1 VANAESPASARAGE
15 PGPGA
20 AALRLDL
27 HLAELRQL
35 FNSMDAAPFRE
46 RDLDPAAEEFIV
58 EWARETP
65 ADAPLALAVHLSR
78 APAETGDLAILR
90 AAVHEFFARAAA
102 QQRLRLKRLFRTG
115 RWNLLVGVAFVALA
129 IFVGDW
135 VGGLVGRYQ
144 YGRLIEDSMAIG
156 AWVALWRPIEIFLY
170 DWWPIRAEARLLER
184 LSAMQVDIVDARP
197 AAPAAGPSQDGA

>member
-1 VANAESPASARAGE
+1 V
-15 PGPGA
+15 A
-20 AALRLDL
+20 AARLDL

-46 RDLDPAAEEFIV
+46 RDLDPTAEQFIV

-65 ADAPLALAVHLSR
+65 ADAPLSLAVHLSR
-78 APAETGDLAILR
+78 APAEAGDLAILR
-90 AAVHEFFARAAA
+90 AAVHEFFARAAT

-184 LSAMQVDIVDARP
+184 LSTMQVDIVDGRST
-197 AAPAAGPSQDGA
+197 APAAA

>member
-1 VANAESPASARAGE
+1 VSASRGPAGALPGA

-20 AALRLDL
+20 ATARLDL

-46 RDLDPAAEEFIV
+46 RDLDPAAEQFIV

-65 ADAPLALAVHLSR
+65 ADALLSLAVHLSR
-78 APAETGDLAILR
+78 VPAEAGDLATLR
-90 AAVHEFFARAAA
+90 AAVHEFFARSAQ

-129 IFVGDW
+129 IVVGDW
-135 VGGLVGRYQ
+135 VGGMVGRYQ

-156 AWVALWRPIEIFLY
+156 AWVALWRPVEIFLY
-170 DWWPIRAEARLLER
+170 DWWPIRAEARRLER

-197 AAPAAGPSQDGA
+197 AAPAAGPSQESA